1 MWHVVDVEINYI
13 LNLVINMAK
22 NKEYFY
28 VGKGKNDTKPWLF
41 YGSTSPRFIND
52 EICTTEDCK
61 LIGQFTD
68 NPIAES
74 IEDNTVIKIYI
85 RKGNEI

>member
-1 MWHVVDVEINYI
+1 MS
-13 LNLVINMAK
+13 K

-41 YGSTSPRFIND
+41 YGSTPPFFINN
-52 EICTTEDCK
+52 EICETEHCI
-61 LIGQFTD
+61 LIGQFTN

-85 RKGNEI
+85 RKEQANEI